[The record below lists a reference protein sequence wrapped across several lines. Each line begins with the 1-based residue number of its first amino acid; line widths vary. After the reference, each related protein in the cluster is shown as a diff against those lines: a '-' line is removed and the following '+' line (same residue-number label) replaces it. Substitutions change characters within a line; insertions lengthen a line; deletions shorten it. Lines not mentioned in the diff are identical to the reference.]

1 MRKISCKFLFT
12 IGLMMLLGVGTAF
25 SAHLEEVM
33 TFKDEPKIKIPKNM
47 SMLQV
52 ETDEPM
58 IVYVD
63 GIEVGRTQG
72 NQIKFHHPVTPG
84 LHEVKIVS
92 LAGEVAPFVKTY
104 DFRKHASNCVCLK
117 TVREK
122 VETPCP
128 YDIRVSGPS
137 RVEEG
142 DLITFVASNL
152 VAGTTA
158 LNYAWKVSPGN
169 ARITSGLGT
178 STITVDASGLG
189 NQTVMAEVEATDGF
203 YDEQCRQRIP
213 VNTFVEKI
221 PDIVVP
227 EIDLFDNLVFRVF
240 DDDKARLDNYANAL
254 HARPDAQGYIIM
266 YQGPKVGRRTI
277 EADRMARRTIDY
289 LVKVRGV
296 DPRRI
301 VMANGGNREAT
312 MGDLWIVPPG
322 AQPPVPTPR

>member
-1 MRKISCKFLFT
+1 
-12 IGLMMLLGVGTAF
+12 MMLLGVGTAF
-25 SAHLEEVM
+25 AAHLEEVIS
-33 TFKDEPKIKIPKNM
+33 FKDEPKVKIPKNM

-63 GIEVGRTQG
+63 GVEVGRTKG
-72 NQIKFHHPVTPG
+72 NLEKFHYTLSPG

-92 LAGEVAPFVKTY
+92 LTNETAPFVKTY

-117 TVREK
+117 TVRTK

-137 RVEEG
+137 RVQDG

-152 VAGTTA
+152 AAGATA
-158 LNYAWKVSPGN
+158 VNYAWKVSPGN

-178 STITVDASGLG
+178 STITVDATGLG
-189 NQTVMAEVEATDGF
+189 NQTVMAEVVATDGF

-213 VNTFVEKI
+213 VNTFVERFE
-221 PDIVVP
+221 PPPVDPPVV
-227 EIDLFDNLVFRVF
+227 FDSLVFRVF

-254 HARPDAQGYIIM
+254 QNRPDSQGYIIM
-266 YQGPKVGRRTI
+266 YQGPKVGRKTV
-277 EADRMARRTIDY
+277 EADRMAKRSLDY

-301 VMANGGNREAT
+301 VITNGGNREAT

-322 AQPPVPTPR
+322 AQPPVATPR